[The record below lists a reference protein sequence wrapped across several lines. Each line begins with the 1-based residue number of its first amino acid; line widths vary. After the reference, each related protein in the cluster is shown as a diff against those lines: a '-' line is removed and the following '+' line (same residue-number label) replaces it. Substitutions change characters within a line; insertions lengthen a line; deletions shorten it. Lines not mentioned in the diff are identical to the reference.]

1 MSSAMTASAERRT
14 QAQRREATRGALIGA
29 GRELFGDRG
38 YDAVSSE
45 EIVAAAGVTRG
56 ALYHHFE
63 GKAGLFD
70 AVLEEA
76 EAEIVSG
83 FDLADLAGDDPLGVM
98 VAAAEQFLDLSLD
111 SRLQQITLIDGPAV
125 VGWERWH
132 EIEER
137 HGLGLIAAGLAAA
150 REAGQIRDV
159 PVPEVALMLLG
170 AFMEAALQLA
180 RADDQPAARDRAVA
194 GMTALIEGLGR

>member
-1 MSSAMTASAERRT
+1 MKQERRT
-14 QAQRREATRGALIGA
+14 QAERREATRDALTRA
-29 GRELFGDRG
+29 GRHLFGARG
-38 YDAVSSE
+38 FDAVSSE

-56 ALYHHFE
+56 ALYHHFD
-63 GKAGLFD
+63 GKAGLFA
-70 AVLEEA
+70 AVLEQA

-83 FDLADLAGDDPLGVM
+83 FELADLASDDPLGVM

-111 SRLQQITLIDGPAV
+111 PSLQQITLIDGPAV

-137 HGLGLIAAGLAAA
+137 YGLGLIIAGLTAA
-150 REAGQIRDV
+150 RDAGQIREV
-159 PVPEVALMLLG
+159 PVPEVSLMLLG

-180 RADDQPAARDRAVA
+180 RAPDQAAARDRAVA
-194 GMTALIEGLGR
+194 GMTALIEGLRA